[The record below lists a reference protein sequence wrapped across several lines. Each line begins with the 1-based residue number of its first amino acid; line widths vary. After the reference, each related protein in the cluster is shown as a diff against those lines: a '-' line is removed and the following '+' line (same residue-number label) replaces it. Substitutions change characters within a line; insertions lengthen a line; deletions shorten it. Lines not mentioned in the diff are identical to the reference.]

1 MTHTMKEGRELR
13 NSRINGWQDIRN
25 LQSKAAGILNV
36 DISVP
41 GQSDAPMAS
50 YTDAITNAAT
60 NDYMSAGALVTNAAA
75 QFVTY
80 S

>member
-1 MTHTMKEGRELR
+1 
-13 NSRINGWQDIRN
+13 
-25 LQSKAAGILNV
+25 
-36 DISVP
+36 
-41 GQSDAPMAS
+41 MAS

-60 NDYMSAGALVTNAAA
+60 NDYMSAGALVTNAAG

>member
-1 MTHTMKEGRELR
+1 MSHCD
-13 NSRINGWQDIRN
+13 GWQDIRN
-25 LQSKAAGILNV
+25 FQSKAAGVLNV

-41 GQSDAPMAS
+41 AQSDAPMAS
-50 YTDAITNAAT
+50 YTDAVTNAAT
-60 NDYMSAGALVTNAAA
+60 NDYMSAGALVTNAAG